1 MVMFATLLLF
11 VAFSHPP
18 RARTT
23 AKLAKA
29 KEMPLRIEEM
39 I

>member
-1 MVMFATLLLF
+1 MVIFATLLLL
-11 VAFSHPP
+11 VAFSLPP
-18 RARTT
+18 RARTSG
-23 AKLAKA
+23 KLAKP